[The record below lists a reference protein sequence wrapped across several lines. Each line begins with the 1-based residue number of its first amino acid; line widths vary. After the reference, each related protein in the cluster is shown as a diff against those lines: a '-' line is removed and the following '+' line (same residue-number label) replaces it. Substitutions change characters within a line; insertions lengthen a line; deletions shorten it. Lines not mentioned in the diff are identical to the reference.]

1 MSEFENQNESFEE
14 VVETVENTETAETVE
29 ESYND
34 ASTAAAPEEKQSNVF
49 AIISMI
55 AGIISLVCC
64 CLGMVSIIIAI
75 AAVVLGIISIKKE
88 EPKKGMAIA
97 GIICGGVGLIIS
109 VVLVAA
115 GTAIAEAIMANAPA
129 DVQQQYQQILEQ
141 YQ

>member
-14 VVETVENTETAETVE
+14 VVETVEDTETAETVE

-55 AGIISLVCC
+55 AGILSVICC
-64 CLGMVSIIIAI
+64 CFGMISIIIAI

-97 GIICGGVGLIIS
+97 GIICGGVGLITS

>member
-55 AGIISLVCC
+55 AGILSVICC
-64 CLGMVSIIIAI
+64 CFGVISIIIAI

-97 GIICGGVGLIIS
+97 GIICGGVGLITS

>member
-14 VVETVENTETAETVE
+14 VVETVEDTETAETVE

-55 AGIISLVCC
+55 AGILSVICC
-64 CLGMVSIIIAI
+64 CFGVISIIIAI

-97 GIICGGVGLIIS
+97 GIICGGVGLITS

>member
-14 VVETVENTETAETVE
+14 TVETAETVE
-29 ESYND
+29 ESGYETE
-34 ASTAAAPEEKQSNVF
+34 TAAVPEEKKSSVF

-55 AGIISLVCC
+55 AGILSVVCC
-64 CLGMVSIIIAI
+64 CLGTVSIVIAI

-88 EPKKGMAIA
+88 EPNKGMAIA
-97 GIICGGVGLIIS
+97 GIICGGVGLLTS
-109 VVLVAA
+109 VILVAA
-115 GTAIAEAIMANAPA
+115 GTAIAEAIMKSAPA

>member
-34 ASTAAAPEEKQSNVF
+34 ASTAAVPEEKQSNVF

-55 AGIISLVCC
+55 AGILSVICC
-64 CLGMVSIIIAI
+64 CFGVISIIIAI

-97 GIICGGVGLIIS
+97 GIICGGVGLITS